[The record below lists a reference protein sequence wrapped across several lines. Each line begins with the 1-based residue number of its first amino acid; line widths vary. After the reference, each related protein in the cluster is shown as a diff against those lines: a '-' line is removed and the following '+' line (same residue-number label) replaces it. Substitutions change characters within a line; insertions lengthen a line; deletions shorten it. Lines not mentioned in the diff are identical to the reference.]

1 MNLIASLPAFNDP
14 IKTAHT
20 IAPLAYLCF
29 SLICCVYSYAETL
42 GQAPCIQLTSCGH
55 IFHHACIKTKL
66 DKRWPTPRVTFYFM
80 SCPLCNAQIDH
91 PSLAPTLQPLLALRQ
106 QVQQKASDR
115 LSFEGNQNDQP
126 LQPGGKYEGRPA
138 DYAMDLYAY
147 YMCSHCHQPYFG
159 GRRQCE
165 EAAAARGEENYN
177 EKDLVCGG
185 CVLTEGGGNGCAKH
199 GKEFIEYKYGLPC
212 TRHRNPTLSASV

>member
-1 MNLIASLPAFNDP
+1 MHEGCERHKEDSQTRSDF
-14 IKTAHT
+14 
-20 IAPLAYLCF
+20 CF
-29 SLICCVYSYAETL
+29 VCYTESL
-42 GQAPCIQLTSCGH
+42 GQAPCIQLRCGH
-55 IFHHACIKTKL
+55 VFHHACIKTKL

-91 PSLAPTLQPLLALRQ
+91 PALAPTLAPLLALRQ

-126 LQPGGKYEGRPA
+126 LQKGGKYEGRPA

-147 YMCSHCHQPYFG
+147 YICSHCHQPYFG

-165 EAAAARGEENYN
+165 EAAAARGEESYN

-199 GKEFIEYKYGLPC
+199 GKEFIEYKYDRTHTHTSITYRQRWMLCSGSC
-212 TRHRNPTLSASV
+212 DS